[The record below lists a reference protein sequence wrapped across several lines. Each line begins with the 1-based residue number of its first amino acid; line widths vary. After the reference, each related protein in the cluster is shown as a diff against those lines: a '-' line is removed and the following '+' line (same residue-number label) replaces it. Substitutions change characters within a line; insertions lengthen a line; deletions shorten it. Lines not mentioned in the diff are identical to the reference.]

1 MHIKETKHFACL
13 IVIIFLLT
21 QLFINPAFPQSLAQ
35 ESEIGSKTT
44 SVSATITA
52 RIAGADR
59 YQTAAAVSQEGWET
73 SDYAVLAR
81 GDHFA
86 DALCAGPLAY
96 KYGGPILLTGP
107 DQLNADTLTEL
118 QRLGVKHLF
127 IAGGA
132 GVVSQSVE
140 DALKAAGITTIER
153 IYGADRYE
161 TSAKIAEKIGS
172 TGKELLSTDSDF
184 PELDFEIGSPV
195 VIATGENYP
204 DALSIS
210 SFAASNGWPIL
221 FSKGG
226 SIPQSVKEY
235 LEMIKPSH
243 IYILGG
249 EGAVSALVE
258 AEIAAHV
265 PTSKIIRFSGK
276 DRYETSLLIAKEFAP
291 NPQKVFVASGQNFP
305 DALAGGVLAA
315 QTSDPV
321 ILIHPNTK
329 NDLPADFKLYLEN
342 RDLQAGLQI
351 ICLGGYGAVSIHLEK
366 LLKGEIIVNP
376 YVKYSYEQML
386 IDVERIQRA
395 YPEIVELGSIGQS
408 VENREL
414 ILIKLGKGEHKVFL
428 NGSFHAREYITT
440 TFLMKMIDEY
450 AYAYYNKEHLGMFDV
465 NMLLES
471 ATLYIVPM
479 VNPDGV
485 NLVQNGINAVQD
497 PQRVKS
503 MRLLHP
509 NLGFASWKANINGV
523 DLNQNF
529 PVGWNVKVTNTHVPS
544 SENYKGLKPMTEPE
558 AKAVMNLVESNDF
571 KIIASY
577 HSQGEDIFWS
587 DKNCSSFNHILE
599 PMADRLVRLT
609 GYKKGPKVHDPGNWG
624 SGIADWARLQKIP
637 TFTLELCPYLNN
649 LPYPV
654 SRFDDFWEKVKA
666 TGLFFAQEAVKMK

>member
-1 MHIKETKHFACL
+1 MYIKGKKYFACL
-13 IVIIFLLT
+13 IAIIFLLT
-21 QLFINPAFPQSLAQ
+21 QLFISPAFSQSLAQ

-73 SDYAVLAR
+73 SDYAVLTR

-86 DALCAGPLAY
+86 DALCAGPLAH

-107 DQLNADTLTEL
+107 NQLNGDTLTEL

-140 DALKAAGITTIER
+140 DALKVAGIATIER

-172 TGKELLSTDSDF
+172 TGKEVLSTNSDF
-184 PELDFEIGSPV
+184 PELDVEIGSPV

-243 IYILGG
+243 IYIIGG
-249 EGAVSALVE
+249 AGAVSALVE

-265 PTSKIIRFSGK
+265 PTSEIIRFSGK

-291 NPQKVFVASGQNFP
+291 NPPKVFVASGQNFP

-321 ILIHPNTK
+321 ILIHPDTK

-386 IDVERIQRA
+386 KDVERIQRA

-408 VENREL
+408 VENREH

-450 AYAYYNKEHLGMFDV
+450 AYAYYNKEHFGMFDV
-465 NMLLES
+465 NMLLDS

-485 NLVQNGINAVQD
+485 NLVQNGINTVED
-497 PQRVKS
+497 PRRVRS

-529 PVGWNVKVTNTHVPS
+529 PVGWNVKVTNTNVPS

-624 SGIADWARLQKIP
+624 SGIADWARLQKIL

-649 LPYPV
+649 LPYPD
-654 SRFDDFWEKVKA
+654 SRFDDVWERVKE
-666 TGLFFAQEAVKMK
+666 TGLFFAQEAVNMN